1 MSNNPPFDLGNL
13 GSLINKV
20 AVDAKKN
27 MEKWWHPTSHPGAIE
42 SASAVRQ
49 FLTAN
54 FIDYALKKNKSIFRI
69 VYDCSFY
76 SKNDR
81 DEFINN
87 LGGKIFFTE
96 YVPYWAS
103 YSRGAAGLMSNI
115 HKMIIIYDQALV
127 YLEISQLKSQGSSQ
141 ELETETVEFH
151 VMSYDPKFIPTK
163 FNKTLFK

>member
-27 MEKWWHPTSHPGAIE
+27 MEKWWHPTSHPGTME

-54 FIDYALKKNKSIFRI
+54 FIDYALKKDKSIFRI
-69 VYDCSFY
+69 VHDCSFY

-96 YVPYWAS
+96 YVPYYVKDNRRA
-103 YSRGAAGLMSNI
+103 MTSNI

-127 YLEISQLKSQGSSQ
+127 YLEISQLKSQGS
-141 ELETETVEFH
+141 ETETVEFH